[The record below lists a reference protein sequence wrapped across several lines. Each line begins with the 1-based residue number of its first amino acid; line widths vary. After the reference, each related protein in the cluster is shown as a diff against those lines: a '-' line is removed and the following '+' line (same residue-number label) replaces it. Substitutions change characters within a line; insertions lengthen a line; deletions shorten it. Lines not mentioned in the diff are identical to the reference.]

1 MDAPV
6 PKEAAANNPG
16 LCETPDETTKGYI
29 FQQTMYRIKD
39 PKASL
44 DFYSRVL
51 GMTLLKRLD
60 YPSGKFSIY
69 FMGYELPM
77 VWSENLKRAKYD
89 LFNDVSRISGR
100 ILMKYL
106 RKTVNGNWG
115 TESDPDCQHHN
126 GNKDPRGYGHIGLV
140 VDDVR
145 KACERFEQLGI
156 QFVKRP
162 DEGQMKGLAFIQDPD
177 GYWIEILDNKTAFI
191 AVTANNIKQTSY
203 SSRVYM
209 EKAMSRTVQAV
220 WIAGGDLVHFAR
232 TSASKDAFIAKKLPA
247 THRLGEM
254 PDESM
259 KATIC
264 NNSISP
270 RRCT

>member
-1 MDAPV
+1 MVAPV

-29 FQQTMYRIKD
+29 FQQTVIANAMYRIKD

-60 YPSGKFSIY
+60 YPTGKFSIY
-69 FMGYELPM
+69 FMGYEDPREIPQED
-77 VWSENLKRAKYD
+77 SERVNW
-89 LFNDVSRISGR
+89 LFSRKAT
-100 ILMKYL
+100 LEL
-106 RKTVNGNWG
+106 THNWG
-115 TESDPDCQHHN
+115 TESDPNCQHHN

-162 DEGQMKGLAFIQDPD
+162 DEGIQGLHSLRQRFVTGQMKGLAFIQDPD
-177 GYWIEILDNKTAFI
+177 GYWIEILDNKVVENF
-191 AVTANNIKQTSY
+191 
-203 SSRVYM
+203 
-209 EKAMSRTVQAV
+209 
-220 WIAGGDLVHFAR
+220 
-232 TSASKDAFIAKKLPA
+232 
-247 THRLGEM
+247 
-254 PDESM
+254 
-259 KATIC
+259 
-264 NNSISP
+264 
-270 RRCT
+270 

>member
-1 MDAPV
+1 MSASMAAPV

-69 FMGYELPM
+69 FMGYEDPREIPQDD
-77 VWSENLKRAKYD
+77 SERVKW
-89 LFNDVSRISGR
+89 LFSRKAT
-100 ILMKYL
+100 LEL
-106 RKTVNGNWG
+106 THNWG
-115 TESDPDCQHHN
+115 TESDPNCQYHN

-140 VDDVR
+140 VDDVH

-177 GYWIEILDNKTAFI
+177 GYWIEILDNKVVENF
-191 AVTANNIKQTSY
+191 
-203 SSRVYM
+203 
-209 EKAMSRTVQAV
+209 
-220 WIAGGDLVHFAR
+220 
-232 TSASKDAFIAKKLPA
+232 
-247 THRLGEM
+247 
-254 PDESM
+254 
-259 KATIC
+259 
-264 NNSISP
+264 
-270 RRCT
+270 